1 LYKEHQKEVYRIQ
14 VAAKNAG
21 VSTQLLRAWER
32 RYGLVRPK
40 RASSGYR
47 VYTEGDVVLLRG
59 AKALVDEGRSIAE
72 VARLPREQIE
82 QAGLERSLV
91 PLSIAPSGTFLESAL
106 SAIERFDGKTLD
118 TILFQA
124 MGMGSLSAPE
134 ACHRVLLPL
143 LEAIGDR
150 WEAGALG
157 IAAEHFGSTEI
168 RRRMHDL
175 LSSETR
181 RNPDTAPIVCATL
194 EGDLHEGGILAFA
207 IHAASARQA
216 IVYLGPNTP
225 LDEILATANARSAKA
240 IALSIGLPWKIGK
253 LKEVCHRLADWQAH
267 SPSRAVYL
275 GGRGA
280 APHRD
285 AIEKA
290 GLIVL
295 TEARYPVQ
303 PT

>member
-1 LYKEHQKEVYRIQ
+1 VYRIH

-32 RYGLVRPK
+32 RYGLVHPQR
-40 RASSGYR
+40 STSGYR

-59 AKALVDEGRSIAE
+59 AKVLVDQGRSISE
-72 VARLPREQIE
+72 VARLPRKELE
-82 QAGLERSLV
+82 LAGLQRPVV
-91 PLSIAPSGTFLESAL
+91 PLAIPPSGTFLDSAL
-106 SAIERFDGKTLD
+106 AAIGRFDGQTLD

-124 MGMGSLSAPE
+124 MGMGSLTAPE

-150 WEAGALG
+150 WEAGTLS
-157 IAAEHFGSTEI
+157 IAAEHFGSSQI

-175 LSSETR
+175 LASESR
-181 RNPDTAPIVCATL
+181 RAPEAAPVVCATL

-207 IHAASARQA
+207 IHTASSRHPV
-216 IVYLGPNTP
+216 VYLGTGTP
-225 LDEILATANARSAKA
+225 LKEVLATASARSAKA
-240 IALSIGLPWKIGK
+240 IALSFGLPWAPGK
-253 LKEVCHRLADWQAH
+253 FKGLCRRLATWKADGVD
-267 SPSRAVYL
+267 RAVYL

-280 APHRD
+280 LPHRE

-290 GLIVL
+290 GLL
-295 TEARYPVQ
+295 FLAEARYPGA
-303 PT
+303 PA